1 MSHREGKNALIDER
15 CTSAV
20 AALENDQFYRSI
32 CGAYAYDAAG
42 RRVVLER
49 YFAYSIKE
57 GEELGRCFHVAEP
70 ASGVAVWLL
79 PQSPDVQSLA
89 ARNKRAFLE
98 KTLDAEGCANY
109 YRIVEFMKM
118 RAASLV
124 ADDAWYLSIVAVH
137 PAAQRQGLGRQLLEP
152 TIAEADRCAATCHL
166 ETFNHR
172 SVAFYERLGFVVV
185 ARFEEPTVGAAY
197 AMMVRHPATQ
207 TVNSAPPL
215 GQDR

>member
-20 AALENDQFYRSI
+20 AALENDPFYRAI

-42 RRVVLER
+42 RRVALER

-98 KTLDAEGCANY
+98 KTLDAE
-109 YRIVEFMKM
+109 
-118 RAASLV
+118 S
-124 ADDAWYLSIVAVH
+124 
-137 PAAQRQGLGRQLLEP
+137 
-152 TIAEADRCAATCHL
+152 
-166 ETFNHR
+166 
-172 SVAFYERLGFVVV
+172 
-185 ARFEEPTVGAAY
+185 
-197 AMMVRHPATQ
+197 
-207 TVNSAPPL
+207 
-215 GQDR
+215 